1 MCTGQK
7 IFPAKAAPFR
17 HRLRKGAVSQDRK
30 LLDNDCSDSSK
41 HHRKS
46 CAPPPHTLKAGWVG
60 SLDFHS
66 WQANKVPQL
75 PTLVVSEK
83 AEWGIGTFIHNKPF
97 FHILC
102 VPGDNMGGW
111 TCTCSRCTSSYCRGD
126 VGRDLGENQ
135 DFHCPLAVKGQQR
148 PSAAKNK

>member
-1 MCTGQK
+1 MYAGQK
-7 IFPAKAAPFR
+7 IFPTKTAPFR
-17 HRLRKGAVSQDRK
+17 HRLKKGAVSQDRK

-46 CAPPPHTLKAGWVG
+46 CGATSTLPAGWVG

-75 PTLVVSEK
+75 PTSVV
-83 AEWGIGTFIHNKPF
+83 GTFTHAGGNKPF

-102 VPGDNMGGW
+102 IHGDHMGGW
-111 TCTCSRCTSSYCRGD
+111 TCTPLRVYLLILLGWCWKRSSGESRLSLPTSSQGATKPQCS
-126 VGRDLGENQ
+126 Q
-135 DFHCPLAVKGQQR
+135 K
-148 PSAAKNK
+148 